1 MLSRSDLIL
10 KYIVEYFVKTATPVG
25 SNTLLENYDLPYSSA
40 TIRNE
45 MAHLESLGYLE
56 KTHTSSGRVPSSEG
70 YRYYV
75 KYLRDNN
82 YHDVDEQIKNQL
94 ALILDKRSKSIED
107 VLKESCEI
115 L

>member
-1 MLSRSDLIL
+1 MLSRTDLVL

-25 SNTLLENYDLPYSSA
+25 SNTLLENFDLPYSSA
-40 TIRNE
+40 TIRAE
-45 MAHLESLGYLE
+45 MAKLESLGYLE

-82 YHDVDEQIKNQL
+82 FQNVDEQLKNHVKFY
-94 ALILDKRSKSIED
+94 LI
-107 VLKESCEI
+107 
-115 L
+115 